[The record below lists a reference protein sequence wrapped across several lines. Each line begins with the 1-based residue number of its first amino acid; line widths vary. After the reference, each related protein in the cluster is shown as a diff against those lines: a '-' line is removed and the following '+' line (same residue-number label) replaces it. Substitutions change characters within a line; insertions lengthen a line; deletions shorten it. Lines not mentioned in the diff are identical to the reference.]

1 MTSAAVGFQCPEC
14 IKEGAASVR
23 EARTVAGGRIPS
35 SDGLVTRIIVAVT
48 VGVFVLQLLTGGVN
62 GTLTR
67 TLELVGVEVASGE
80 YYRLLTVMVVHAG
93 ILHILLNMYA
103 LWIMGPTL
111 ERWLGRLRFASLY
124 VLSGLAGGVASYLF
138 NSPVQPSVGASGA
151 IFGVFGAVLVVA
163 RRMHFD
169 VRGLVALIVINLLLP
184 VVLPGAID
192 WRAHL
197 GGLAAGILVGAVFVY
212 PPATDAH
219 PRARGRVR
227 GGDRGLRRARPG
239 PDSRDQGRPP
249 LRPDRGAAAVG
260 VRPEP
265 RPAAWSYDGCYRRV
279 ARHAAR
285 PPPGARRA

>member
-1 MTSAAVGFQCPEC
+1 MTSAAVGFQCPDC
-14 IKEGAASVR
+14 IREGAASVR

-35 SDGLVTRIIVAVT
+35 SDGLVTKIIVAVT
-48 VGVFVLQLLTGGVN
+48 VGVFALQLLTGGVN
-62 GTLTR
+62 GSVTR
-67 TLELVGVEVASGE
+67 RLELVGVEVAAGE

-111 ERWLGRLRFASLY
+111 ERWLGRVRFASLY

-197 GGLAAGILVGAVFVY
+197 GGLAAGMVVGALFVY
-212 PPATDAH
+212 PPARLRTLVAVVGCV
-219 PRARGRVR
+219 AVLLACAVLVAGRTADIKDDPLYAPIV
-227 GGDRGLRRARPG
+227 
-239 PDSRDQGRPP
+239 DQ
-249 LRPDRGAAAVG
+249 LQSDT
-260 VRPEP
+260 
-265 RPAAWSYDGCYRRV
+265 
-279 ARHAAR
+279 
-285 PPPGARRA
+285 